1 MSPVSLTLDL
11 LLAGLLLITLIFG
24 LRLDKRLKTLNAS
37 QAEFQ
42 AAIADLD
49 RAAARAETG
58 LFELR
63 TAMDEAVELLGGRI
77 DKARELAAKLETL
90 TAQAQRA
97 GERVAAAPAAAPAAP
112 RSALDRAWTWPAQ
125 RGTAPGV
132 VRRELEPP
140 LTLTRRDAIQPPRP
154 APVLAPAPRSR
165 APLDDE
171 LFDAPALR
179 RIAGART

>member
-11 LLAGLLLITLIFG
+11 LLAGLLLLTLIFG

-58 LFELR
+58 LAELR
-63 TAMDEAVELLGGRI
+63 TAMDEAVDLLGGRI

-90 TAQAQRA
+90 TTQAQRA
-97 GERVAAAPAAAPAAP
+97 GERAATAPATPAGGQ
-112 RSALDRAWTWPAQ
+112 RSGLDRVWTRPPEH
-125 RGTAPGV
+125 GSAPGST
-132 VRRELEPP
+132 RREPEPP
-140 LTLTRRDAIQPPRP
+140 LTLTRRDAVPPPRQ
-154 APVLAPAPRSR
+154 APAPAPRSR
-165 APLDDE
+165 AAVDDE

-179 RIAGART
+179 RVAGARS

>member
-58 LFELR
+58 LAELR
-63 TAMDEAVELLGGRI
+63 GAMDEAVDLLGGRI

-90 TAQAQRA
+90 TEQAQSASQRA
-97 GERVAAAPAAAPAAP
+97 TSGLVATAPER
-112 RSALDRAWTWPAQ
+112 RSPLDRAWSRPAE
-125 RGTAPGV
+125 RAAAPHAT
-132 VRRELEPP
+132 RNDPEPP
-140 LTLTRRDAIQPPRP
+140 LTLTRHDALQARRPVAAPP
-154 APVLAPAPRSR
+154 PRSR
-165 APLDDE
+165 AMVDDE
-171 LFDAPALR
+171 LFDGPR
-179 RIAGART
+179 RQAGARS

>member
-58 LFELR
+58 LAELR
-63 TAMDEAVELLGGRI
+63 GAMDEAVDLLGGRI

-90 TAQAQRA
+90 TAQAQHA
-97 GERVAAAPAAAPAAP
+97 AEQAAASPAGPAAQ
-112 RSALDRAWTWPAQ
+112 RSALDRVWARPAE
-125 RGTAPGV
+125 RGPAPNV
-132 VRRELEPP
+132 ARRESEPP
-140 LTLTRRDAIQPPRP
+140 LTLTRRDAVQPPRP
-154 APVLAPAPRSR
+154 APMAAPRLR
-165 APLDDE
+165 AAVDDE

-179 RIAGART
+179 RIAGARS